1 MSAKTEDVSPEPCPF
16 CGGDGVSV
24 TDATRILGVWNLI
37 HRCPVVGAISL
48 QGDSREKVVAT
59 WNTRALLASHG
70 AQAERI
76 ASLEAGVRLIRA
88 TAQGDG
94 HAHLIVKA
102 CDSLISGKA
111 SA

>member
-1 MSAKTEDVSPEPCPF
+1 MSDKTEDVAAHARYISARLRVLLPSGEPPYP
-16 CGGDGVSV
+16 
-24 TDATRILGVWNLI
+24 A
-37 HRCPVVGAISL
+37 
-48 QGDSREKVVAT
+48 EVARVIDT
-59 WNTRALLASHG
+59 LLASHA

-76 ASLEAGVRLIRA
+76 ASLESGIRLIRA

-102 CDSLISGKA
+102 CDSLISGNA